1 MTATS
6 LQHLARGGDEVSTD
20 SGNGKDYGVIP
31 LSDFLQ
37 ILRGVQAASSASD
50 IYFREIE
57 DWAVSKNTSL
67 SFTEC
72 QHSILDDLQE
82 AVPASRVFAKL
93 TLALCFLRRTSRQ
106 GIAITAAELG
116 SAWQL
121 VRDALALDT
130 NERPL
135 FRTSRSAQGFLS
147 VALCSIINNGAID
160 ELFRLHVWEPYGE
173 RGDPRF
179 AIHTHQVFAQSW
191 ILAGEGTEHSYEGT
205 PVDTEAEATHAT
217 YALSWSDGAKSDD
230 NYKLNQISSTIRN
243 TGKLVR
249 CVLRHSTIHKTG
261 DVYAI
266 DAAEFHEVVVP
277 AHKVHAT
284 LFWFDASRGFVKD
297 APVLGPQDAEYY
309 TQVREASGSR
319 PSLLAAK
326 VEAVRQWESH
336 MALGRHF
343 AERAEWEQALQ
354 SFDNASHLIREKRFD
369 FLGTDYYRSLVL
381 GNLGY
386 TNRRFGRYETAK
398 KALEKALEES
408 SIQELRVEFSGE
420 LGVVYRLMDQ
430 IHNARDTFEKQY
442 QLASQIGAQ
451 EQACRAIGNL
461 GMVNYQ
467 IWLKEQ
473 DSSYLQLAIRQ
484 LTERVETARSLKT
497 RQASDGK
504 GGDWST
510 NLQQW
515 EVVGN
520 ARLSLCLAAVG
531 NMSEAMKRAWES
543 LQVAE
548 ALEDSTMIAMSRF
561 YYGRTLLQSGRTVDA
576 LRYFNDPD
584 PCTPAI
590 AFCKEPSEEH
600 RGYLQ
605 ELITAGANLDLF
617 DTQGYCALDY
627 AVFNGDKATQSMI
640 IESLTTRHGSA
651 EIENMITGA
660 RLRKAY
666 REIFQEQLR
675 PILLDADSRN
685 LSASLRLRYSSLL
698 EADTEKRSLLDDLKY
713 IPYSKFISCG
723 RIPRSNEAPL
733 ERLQA
738 NEESNMFLIF
748 FSYRWIGGIHHQRSN
763 HEPARPYTV
772 PDSSDNRQYKR
783 MIGAIERFLQLHPS
797 LDRDSIGIWVVCLC
811 GAHFVITSLLTTSV

>member
-1 MTATS
+1 MAATS
-6 LQHLARGGDEVSTD
+6 PQHLARGGDEISTG
-20 SGNGKDYGVIP
+20 SGL
-31 LSDFLQ
+31 LSDSLK
-37 ILRGVQAASSASD
+37 ILKGIQAASSASD
-50 IYFREIE
+50 IYFKEIE
-57 DWAVSKNTSL
+57 DWVLSQNTSL
-67 SFTEC
+67 SFTEY
-72 QHSILDDLQE
+72 QHSLDNDLQQ

-93 TLALCFLRRTSRQ
+93 ALAVCFLRHTSRQ
-106 GIAITAAELG
+106 GIVITAAELG

-130 NERPL
+130 DERPL
-135 FRTSRSAQGFLS
+135 FKTSRSAQGFLS
-147 VALCSIINNGAID
+147 VALCSVINDGAID

-173 RGDPRF
+173 RGDSRF
-179 AIHTHQVFAQSW
+179 AIHTHQLFAQSW
-191 ILAGEGTEHSYEGT
+191 ILAGEGTEHSYEGA
-205 PVDTEAEATHAT
+205 PVDNEVEATHAA
-217 YALSWSDGAKSDD
+217 YALSWSDGAMSDN

-249 CVLRHSTIHKTG
+249 CVLRHSTTHKTG

-266 DAAEFHEVVVP
+266 DAAEFHQVVVP

-297 APVLGPQDAEYY
+297 APVLGPRDAESY

-319 PSLLAAK
+319 PALLAAK

-336 MALGRHF
+336 MALGRRF
-343 AERAEWEQALQ
+343 AECTEWEQALQ
-354 SFDNASHLIREKRFD
+354 SFDNASHLIREKQSD

-381 GNLGY
+381 GNIGY

-408 SIQELRVEFSGE
+408 SIQELRVEFGGE
-420 LGVVYRLMDQ
+420 LGIVYRHMDQ
-430 IHNARDTFEKQY
+430 IHNARGTFEKQY
-442 QLASQIGAQ
+442 QLANQIGAQ

-467 IWLKEQ
+467 IWLREQ
-473 DSSYLQLAIRQ
+473 DSSCLQLAIKQ

-504 GGDWST
+504 GGNWSIS
-510 NLQQW
+510 LQQW

-531 NMSEAMKRAWES
+531 NISEAMERAWDS
-543 LQVAE
+543 LQTAE
-548 ALEDSTMIAMSRF
+548 ALEDSTVIAMSRF
-561 YYGRTLLQSGRTVDA
+561 YYGRTLLQSGRAVDA
-576 LRYFNDPD
+576 LQYFNAPD

-605 ELITAGANLDLF
+605 ELITAGANLDLL
-617 DTQGYCALDY
+617 DTHGYCALDY

-640 IESLTTRHGSA
+640 IESLTARYGSA
-651 EIENMITGA
+651 EIKNMITGA
-660 RLRKAY
+660 RLRRAY

-675 PILLDADSRN
+675 PMLLNADSRN
-685 LSASLRLRYSSLL
+685 LTASLRLRYSRLL
-698 EADTEKRSLLDDLKY
+698 EADTEKHNLLDDLKY
-713 IPYSKFISCG
+713 IPYSKFLSCG

-733 ERLQA
+733 ERLRE
-738 NEESNMFLIF
+738 NEDSHKFLIF
-748 FSYRWIGGIHHQRSN
+748 FSYRWIGGFN
-763 HEPARPYTV
+763 HKSSSEPARPYTI
-772 PDSSDNRQYKR
+772 PDNSENRQYRR
-783 MIGAIERFLQLHPS
+783 MINAVERFLQLHPS
-797 LDRDSIGIWVVCLC
+797 LDRDSIGVWVVCSSDVQLSKP
-811 GAHFVITSLLTTSV
+811 GLLTKSP